1 MPHTVSVSARI
12 TTASHA
18 RRHLV
23 THILRSTLSTFHTLI
38 FYARSH
44 STRPFHTLIPRSSH
58 ADYPRGLSNKVPKG
72 TVIPQHWIDDYVNQT
87 AALFRFFAP
96 ASMPSRV
103 CVLWRPMQITA
114 QHNGTGPHHPSIV
127 GGFHDWINLIS
138 GALARQH
145 GIGVLE
151 TTPLLK
157 GIQAR
162 GFRQADA
169 DGHGGSE
176 GDPYHGVP
184 ASAFVPRMLQQAC
197 TACERRLRASRQ
209 SRGRLIPTGHRV
221 YLR

>member
-1 MPHTVSVSARI
+1 
-12 TTASHA
+12 
-18 RRHLV
+18 
-23 THILRSTLSTFHTLI
+23 
-38 FYARSH
+38 
-44 STRPFHTLIPRSSH
+44 
-58 ADYPRGLSNKVPKG
+58 
-72 TVIPQHWIDDYVNQT
+72 VNQT

-96 ASMPSRV
+96 ASMPSQV

-114 QHNGTGPHHPSIV
+114 QHNGTGPHHPSIL

-197 TACERRLRASRQ
+197 AACERRLRASR
-209 SRGRLIPTGHRV
+209 GRPCRSQTEPDRCTASPK
-221 YLR
+221 

>member
-1 MPHTVSVSARI
+1 M
-12 TTASHA
+12 
-18 RRHLV
+18 
-23 THILRSTLSTFHTLI
+23 
-38 FYARSH
+38 
-44 STRPFHTLIPRSSH
+44 
-58 ADYPRGLSNKVPKG
+58 
-72 TVIPQHWIDDYVNQT
+72 NQT

-96 ASMPSRV
+96 ASMPSKV

-151 TTPLLK
+151 TTPLLM

-197 TACERRLRASRQ
+197 AACERRLRASR
-209 SRGRLIPTGHRV
+209 GREPGHGFT
-221 YLR
+221 YSLT